1 MSVLNTYKITVVSHV
16 RLLKMHWLSK
26 LADMAY
32 WLSFV
37 FGRNTAS
44 WQGHWLL

>member
-1 MSVLNTYKITVVSHV
+1 MSVLNTYKITVVLHDV

-32 WLSFV
+32 
-37 FGRNTAS
+37 
-44 WQGHWLL
+44 